1 MVRVLSSNLVDHG
14 IAPGSGQT
22 ITLVFVASSLNM
34 HSRDRLTHNQ
44 YDKVYYGGAIC
55 DCCLGKLAV

>member
-1 MVRVLSSNLVDHG
+1 MIRVLSSNLVDHG
-14 IAPGSGQT
+14 IVPGSGQT

-34 HSRDRLTHNQ
+34 HSRDGLTPNQ

-55 DCCLGKLAV
+55 DCCLGKLAG

>member
-14 IAPGSGQT
+14 IAPGSGQA

-34 HSRDRLTHNQ
+34 HSRNTDWLTHNQ
-44 YDKVYYGGAIC
+44 YMIKCIMVERYATVVY
-55 DCCLGKLAV
+55 VS